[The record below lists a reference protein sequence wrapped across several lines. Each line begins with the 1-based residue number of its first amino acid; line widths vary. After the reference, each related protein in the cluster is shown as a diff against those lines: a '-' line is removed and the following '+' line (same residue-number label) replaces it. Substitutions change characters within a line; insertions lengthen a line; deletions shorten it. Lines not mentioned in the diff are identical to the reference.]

1 MIKASKRDAFFYFP
15 KLYLFDI
22 VQLPPWKKRICMLFL
37 KSTMK
42 LRLGANWDLSLLD
55 SLKGTSVDTLFG
67 KLPFDIVGGARP
79 GFVLPQVKRNDVKRY
94 IQACHEKGLEFSYL
108 LNAPC
113 LGNLQYSKKG
123 YGQLIDLLEW
133 IDQSNADSVIVGI
146 PYLIDL
152 VRKRF
157 PRLKVKVSTT
167 ARVNTVRKALQYEE
181 MGVEEIIIDEHIN
194 REFKTLEAIRKAVRC
209 NLELIVNNICLWQ
222 CPYNYEHVN
231 HDGHASR
238 QGEEEDYCYLQY
250 PGYLCL
256 YRKLMEPVEL
266 LKSPWIRPEDTSH
279 YEDIGYDHF
288 KITERFKRT
297 SLLLE
302 HVKAYENRHYNGNLL
317 DLFTLPRK
325 GAFTPLHLE
334 YFIKPEHVNI
344 MKVSEL
350 GKVFDLEVRELIQID
365 NNKLSGFLEHFK
377 AKDCNQTSC
386 SDCLYCETVFEK
398 VAIVNSQEVKKAAQ
412 RVKNFS
418 EKLLSG
424 EIFDIPHSH
433 FIFRIPLIKLLLKK
447 LLQWRL
453 GKEQKDQE
461 TQT

>member
-1 MIKASKRDAFFYFP
+1 
-15 KLYLFDI
+15 
-22 VQLPPWKKRICMLFL
+22 
-37 KSTMK
+37 MK
-42 LRLGANWDLSLLD
+42 LRVGANWDIAFLD
-55 SLKGTSVDTLFG
+55 AVKGTSVDALFG

-79 GFVLPQVKRNDVKRY
+79 GFVLPNVDRNDVKDY
-94 IQACHEKGLEFSYL
+94 IHACHQRGLEFSYL

-123 YGQLIDLLEW
+123 YGQLIELLEW
-133 IDQSNADSVIVGI
+133 IDQSRADAVTVGI

-152 VRKRF
+152 VKKRF

-181 MGVEEIIIDEHIN
+181 MGVEEIIVDEHAN

-238 QGEEEDYCYLQY
+238 EGEEEQYCYLQY

-256 YRKLMEPVEL
+256 YRKMMDPVEL
-266 LKSPWIRPEDTSH
+266 LKSPWIRPEDISH
-279 YEDIGYDHF
+279 YEDIGYEHF

-297 SLLLE
+297 PLLLE
-302 HVKAYENRHYNGNLL
+302 HVKAYEKRRYDGNLL

-325 GAFTPLHLE
+325 GAFTPVHLE

-350 GKVFDLEVRELIQID
+350 GKVFDLEVRDLIQLD
-365 NNKLSGFLEHFK
+365 NRKLDGFIEHFK
-377 AKDCNQTSC
+377 KMDCNQTSC
-386 SDCLYCETVFEK
+386 SHCRYCEAMFEK
-398 VAIVNSQEVKKAAQ
+398 VAVVKVEEVKKSAQ
-412 RVKNFS
+412 RVKDFS

-424 EIFDIPHSH
+424 ELFDIPHSH
-433 FIFRIPLIKLLLKK
+433 SLFRIPLVKPLLK
-447 LLQWRL
+447 RL
-453 GKEQKDQE
+453 VKKQQRKEQE
-461 TQT
+461 IHP

>member
-1 MIKASKRDAFFYFP
+1 
-15 KLYLFDI
+15 
-22 VQLPPWKKRICMLFL
+22 
-37 KSTMK
+37 MK
-42 LRLGANWDLSLLD
+42 LRVGSNWDFSLID
-55 SLKGTSVDTLFG
+55 ALKETSVDTLFG
-67 KLPFDIVGGARP
+67 KLPFDVVGGARP
-79 GFVLPQVKRNDVKRY
+79 GFVLPQVDRNYVERY
-94 IQACHEKGLEFSYL
+94 IESCHEAGLEFSYL

-123 YGQLIDLLEW
+123 YGQLFDLLEW
-133 IDQSNADSVIVGI
+133 IDQSGADSVVVGI

-157 PRLKVKVSTT
+157 PRLKIKVSTT
-167 ARVNTVRKALQYEE
+167 ARVSTVRKALQYEA

-194 REFKTLEAIRKAVRC
+194 REFKTLEGIRKAVKC

-238 QGEEEDYCYLQY
+238 EGEEEQYCYLQY

-256 YRKLMEPVEL
+256 YRKLTEPVEL
-266 LKSPWIRPEDTSH
+266 LKSPWIRPEDIAH
-279 YEDIGYDHF
+279 YEDLGYDHF

-297 SLLLE
+297 PLLLE
-302 HVKAYENRHYNGNLL
+302 HVKAYENRYYDGNLL

-325 GAFTPLHLE
+325 GAFTPVHLE

-350 GKVFDLEVRELIQID
+350 GSVFNLEVRELIQLD
-365 NNKLSGFLEHFK
+365 NRKLDGFLEYFK
-377 AKDCNQTSC
+377 KNDCNQTSC
-386 SDCLYCETVFEK
+386 SICRYCENFFEK
-398 VAIVNSQEVKKAAQ
+398 VAVVKDQEVKRAAQ
-412 RVKNFS
+412 KVRDFS

-424 EIFDIPHSH
+424 EIFEIPKSH
-433 FIFRIPLIKLLLKK
+433 LIFRIPFVKSLLKT
-447 LLQWRL
+447 LLKRRIRR
-453 GKEQKDQE
+453 EQQAYS
-461 TQT
+461 

>member
-1 MIKASKRDAFFYFP
+1 
-15 KLYLFDI
+15 
-22 VQLPPWKKRICMLFL
+22 
-37 KSTMK
+37 MK
-42 LRLGANWDLSLLD
+42 LRVGANWDIAFLD
-55 SLKGTSVDTLFG
+55 AVKGTSVDALFG

-79 GFVLPQVKRNDVKRY
+79 GFVLPQVDRKRINQY
-94 IQACHEKGLEFSYL
+94 IQACHERGLEFSYL

-113 LGNLQYSKKG
+113 LGNLQYSRKG
-123 YGQLIDLLEW
+123 YGQLVELLEW
-133 IDQSNADSVIVGI
+133 IDDSGADSVTLGL

-167 ARVNTVRKALQYEE
+167 ARVNTVRKALQYED

-194 REFKTLEAIRKAVRC
+194 REFKTLEVIRKAVTC

-238 QGEEEDYCYLQY
+238 EGEEDDYCYLQY

-256 YRKLMEPVEL
+256 YRKLTDPVEL
-266 LKSPWIRPEDTSH
+266 LKSPWIRPEDIPH
-279 YEDIGYDHF
+279 YENLGYDHF

-297 SLLLE
+297 PLLLE
-302 HVKAYENRHYNGNLL
+302 HVKAYENRRYEGNLL

-325 GAFTPLHLE
+325 GAFTPIHLE

-344 MKVSEL
+344 LKISEL
-350 GKVFDLEVRELIQID
+350 EKVFDLEVRELIQID
-365 NNKLSGFLEHFK
+365 NQKLNGFIEFFK
-377 AKDCNQTSC
+377 RNDCNQTT
-386 SDCLYCETVFEK
+386 CLECRYCEKFFEK
-398 VAIVNSQEVKKAAQ
+398 VSVVNEEGVKRAAE
-412 RVKNFS
+412 RVRHFS

-424 EIFDIPHSH
+424 EIFEIPPSH
-433 FIFRIPLIKLLLKK
+433 LAFRIPFVRSLLIYLLKVRQK
-447 LLQWRL
+447 
-453 GKEQKDQE
+453 KE
-461 TQT
+461 TIH

>member
-1 MIKASKRDAFFYFP
+1 
-15 KLYLFDI
+15 
-22 VQLPPWKKRICMLFL
+22 
-37 KSTMK
+37 MK
-42 LRLGANWDLSLLD
+42 LRVGANWDIAFLD
-55 SLKGTSVDTLFG
+55 AVKGTSVDALFG

-79 GFVLPQVKRNDVKRY
+79 GFVLPQINRKSVEQY
-94 IQACHEKGLEFSYL
+94 IKACHERGLEFSYL

-113 LGNLQYSKKG
+113 LGNLQYSRKG

-133 IDQSNADSVIVGI
+133 IDESGANSVTLGL

-157 PRLKVKVSTT
+157 PRLMVKVSTT
-167 ARVNTVRKALQYEE
+167 ARVNTVRKALQYED

-194 REFKTLEAIRKAVRC
+194 REFKTLEVIRKAVTC

-238 QGEEEDYCYLQY
+238 EGEEDDYCYLQY

-256 YRKLMEPVEL
+256 YRKLTDPVEL
-266 LKSPWIRPEDTSH
+266 LKSPWIRPEDIPH
-279 YEDIGYDHF
+279 YENLGYDHF

-297 SLLLE
+297 PLLLE
-302 HVKAYENRHYNGNLL
+302 HVKAYENRRYEGNLL

-325 GAFTPLHLE
+325 GAFTPIHLE

-344 MKVSEL
+344 LKISEL
-350 GKVFDLEVRELIQID
+350 EKVFDLEVRELIQMD
-365 NNKLSGFLEHFK
+365 NQKLNGFIEFFK
-377 AKDCNQTSC
+377 RNDCNQTT
-386 SDCLYCETVFEK
+386 CLECRYCEKFFEK
-398 VAIVNSQEVKKAAQ
+398 VSVVNEEGVKRAAE
-412 RVKNFS
+412 RVRHFS

-424 EIFDIPHSH
+424 EIFEIPPSH
-433 FIFRIPLIKLLLKK
+433 LAFRIPFVRSLLIYLLKVRQK
-447 LLQWRL
+447 
-453 GKEQKDQE
+453 KE
-461 TQT
+461 TIH

>member
-1 MIKASKRDAFFYFP
+1 
-15 KLYLFDI
+15 
-22 VQLPPWKKRICMLFL
+22 
-37 KSTMK
+37 MK
-42 LRLGANWDLSLLD
+42 LRVGANWDISFLNA
-55 SLKGTSVDTLFG
+55 LKGTSVDGLFG

-79 GFVLPQVKRNDVKRY
+79 GFVLPQVDRNDVKEY
-94 IQACHEKGLEFSYL
+94 IQACHQRELEFSYL

-123 YGQLIDLLEW
+123 YGQLIELLEW
-133 IDQSNADSVIVGI
+133 IEQSGSDSVTVGI

-238 QGEEEDYCYLQY
+238 EGEEEDYCYLQY

-256 YRKLMEPVEL
+256 YRKLMNPVEL
-266 LKSPWIRPEDTSH
+266 LKSPWIRPEDTCY
-279 YEDIGYDHF
+279 YEELGYNHF

-297 SLLLE
+297 PLLLA
-302 HVKAYENRHYNGNLL
+302 HVKAYENRRYDGNLL

-325 GAFTPLHLE
+325 GAFTPIHLE

-350 GKVFDLEVRELIQID
+350 GKVFDLEVRELIQLD
-365 NNKLSGFLEHFK
+365 NQKLNGFIEHFK
-377 AKDCNQTSC
+377 IKDCNESSC
-386 SDCLYCETVFEK
+386 SHCRYCENFFLK
-398 VAIVNSQEVKKAAQ
+398 VAVVNSEELERAAQ
-412 RVKNFS
+412 RVKTFS

-424 EIFDIPHSH
+424 DIFDIPRSH
-433 FIFRIPLIKLLLKK
+433 LIFRIPFLKSLLKY
-447 LLQWRL
+447 LIHWRL
-453 GKEQKDQE
+453 KKEQNMDR
-461 TQT
+461 